1 MTLFE
6 AVFGEAIDRDAQQKR
21 LNKVA
26 LPLKKREKAVGDELF
41 KLRSDPYH
49 DVARAGRGDIKL
61 GGIQDSL
68 ERVKKLKTLVT
79 ARTKKDENPED
90 EKLQRKVDNA
100 DDARQSW
107 RGRAWPRKTS
117 LW

>member
-26 LPLKKREKAVGDELF
+26 LPLKKREKGLEDERF
-41 KLRSDPYH
+41 KLDSYH
-49 DVARAGRGDIKL
+49 PKRTELDSKLAGT
-61 GGIQDSL
+61 QDQL
-68 ERVKKLKTLVT
+68 ERAKKLKTLVT